1 MASYTY
7 RLNKTEKKKTTN
19 YMHDELESLTTLQLR
34 EICFVENIAI
44 GKAYLLDRGFLIE
57 TILKYRGYY
66 KHAFIEHFNAEK
78 YNKFK
83 EIILSRVSERE
94 NNRKYS
100 IPVKINLF
108 LGTDV
113 NEDDNIRVT
122 NNDREHE
129 ANVLL
134 LDGEK
139 NVRGILNLRNFNDK
153 YFLVYNKDLLDKDL
167 DEGLYKNFSL
177 GIFTEESSK
186 YAFEY
191 YDKATES
198 LKRADSKEA
207 VYYEV
212 PTKLNMTIV
221 HISELYIRQVETSEN
236 VLVIDFGTS
245 NTSVGVYDKGEILE
259 VKFSKK
265 DKDLISFSEVL
276 PTVVGIKSCVNKNV
290 IYEFGYEALEGA
302 SKNSYN
308 VSHSVFYG
316 IKKWVNNFNKIE
328 EITDKDGNH
337 ATVSRKEIL
346 RAYLLYIIEKAEIAH
361 KCKYKKLHI
370 TSPIKQKGQFL
381 KMYQEVIKGDG
392 YVIEIDNALDEGI
405 AVLYNSISNQILK
418 ENFEDNRLYKAL
430 VIDCGGGTTDLTSC
444 NYEIEDKKITYLLDI
459 VTTYANGE
467 TNFGGNSL
475 TFRIFQYLKV
485 FFAKYYIEEQY
496 VYVESLFDT
505 DTQGIYRFID
515 EIGVKKLYENLQNEY
530 EKAEEYVPTK
540 FNEYKYLDPD
550 QFMKIKSNFYF
561 LWNLAERIKLQF
573 YQTLNRNITDFHEKG
588 LKIDESEKKIVS
600 EESWRI
606 NVLENG
612 VFKLK
617 TKTPQAAISKEEVDL
632 LIKGDIYYVIKK
644 FIEPLY
650 ENGEI
655 DNFDMIKL
663 TGQTCKIDIFRDA
676 LKEFIAGRFIQANS
690 SDKQLRNFKL
700 GCLEGAIK
708 YQNAHKIGKIAP
720 TLVNESPITPYE
732 LVGYS
737 HNDEEIVLMSNLS
750 SLMTTYGYISKNIQ
764 TKLIELCL
772 KNGDGN
778 IIHRYEF
785 LTDFRDYKLT
795 TYAEIHSEYGD
806 KIIQTEV
813 DQIREREIKLFTL
826 SYEDNWGFYVV
837 PIARNNN
844 DEVYIGEKVYYPFE
858 NDEWEV
864 NYFDGE
870 K

>member
-1 MASYTY
+1 MTSYTY
-7 RLNKTEKKKTTN
+7 KLDRTEKKKNTN
-19 YMHDELESLTTLQLR
+19 YMHDELASLTTLQLR
-34 EICFVENIAI
+34 EICFIENIAI
-44 GKAYLLDRGFLIE
+44 GKAYLLNREFLIE
-57 TILKYRGYY
+57 TILKYRGYF
-66 KHAFIEHFNAEK
+66 KHAFIEQHDNEK

-83 EIILSRVSERE
+83 EIIMEKVSERE
-94 NNRKYS
+94 NNRRYS
-100 IPVKINLF
+100 VPVKINLF
-108 LGTDV
+108 LGADV
-113 NEDDNIRVT
+113 TEDDNIRVT
-122 NNDREHE
+122 NSDKEHE

-134 LDGEK
+134 LDGDK
-139 NVRGILNLRNFNDK
+139 NIRGILNLRNFNDK
-153 YFLVYNKDLLDKDL
+153 YYLICNKDFLDKDL
-167 DEGLYKNFSL
+167 EEGHYKNYSL

-191 YDKATES
+191 YDKAKENLT
-198 LKRADSKEA
+198 RVDSNEA
-207 VYYEV
+207 IYYEV
-212 PTKLNMTIV
+212 PTKLNMTIN
-221 HISELYIRQVETSEN
+221 HISELYIRKVETSEN

-245 NTSVGVYDKGEILE
+245 NTAVGVYDKGEIQE

-265 DKDLISFSEVL
+265 DKDLTSFSEVL
-276 PTVVGIKSCVNKNV
+276 PTVVGVKSCVNNNV
-290 IYEFGYEALEGA
+290 IFEYGYEALEGA

-316 IKKWVNNFNKIE
+316 IKKWVNNFNKVE
-328 EITDKDGNH
+328 EITDKVGNH
-337 ATVSRKEIL
+337 AMVSRKEIL
-346 RAYLLYIIEKAEIAH
+346 KAYFLYIIGQAETAH

-381 KMYQEVIKGDG
+381 KMYQEVLEDEG
-392 YVIEIDNALDEGI
+392 YVVEIDNALDEGI

-418 ENFEDNRLYKAL
+418 DNFQDNRIYRAL

-444 NYEIEDKKITYLLDI
+444 NYEIEDRKITYLLDI

-485 FFAKYYIEEQY
+485 LFANYYIAEKY

-505 DTQGIYRFID
+505 DTQGIYRFVD
-515 EIGVKKLYENLQNEY
+515 ELGIKELYANLQNEY

-540 FNEYKYLDPD
+540 FNEYKHLDPD
-550 QFMKIKSNFYF
+550 EFMKIKSNFYF

-573 YQTLNRNITDFHEKG
+573 YQTLSRNITDFHEKG
-588 LKIDESEKKIVS
+588 LKLDETKNKIVA

-606 NVLENG
+606 NVLQDGE
-612 VFKLK
+612 FKLK
-617 TKTPQAAISKEEVDL
+617 TKTPQAAISREEVDL

-690 SDKQLRNFKL
+690 NDKQLRNFKL

-720 TLVNESPITPYE
+720 TLTNESPITPYE
-732 LVGYS
+732 LVGYT
-737 HNDEEIVLMSNLS
+737 HNDEEVVLMSNLS
-750 SLMTTYGYISKNIQ
+750 SLMKTYGYISKNIQ

-778 IIHRYEF
+778 IIHRYDF
-785 LTDFRDYKLT
+785 FTDFNDYKLT
-795 TYAEIHSEYGD
+795 TYAEIHEEYGN
-806 KIIQTEV
+806 KILQTEV
-813 DQIREREIKLFTL
+813 DQINEREIKLFTL
-826 SYEDNWGFYVV
+826 SYDDNWGFYVV
-837 PIARNNN
+837 PIARNEN
-844 DEVYIGEKVYYPFE
+844 DEVYIGDKVYYPFE